1 LPKPQVS
8 ASISPLFSLIRNAI
22 GDLNHMNAH
31 MGYQLDR
38 QTRKLQES
46 YRRDSRTGLQNRVAL
61 QERLSHIDCDEH
73 LLTLKLL
80 NFSHIN
86 EKYGYRVG
94 DQLLKDLSM

>member
-1 LPKPQVS
+1 IGQPEILHHSLTYLAMREGDEVQSLNLPKPQVS

-46 YRRDSRTGLQNRVAL
+46 YRRDRRTGLQNRVAL
-61 QERLSHIDCDEH
+61 QERLS
-73 LLTLKLL
+73 
-80 NFSHIN
+80 
-86 EKYGYRVG
+86 
-94 DQLLKDLSM
+94 